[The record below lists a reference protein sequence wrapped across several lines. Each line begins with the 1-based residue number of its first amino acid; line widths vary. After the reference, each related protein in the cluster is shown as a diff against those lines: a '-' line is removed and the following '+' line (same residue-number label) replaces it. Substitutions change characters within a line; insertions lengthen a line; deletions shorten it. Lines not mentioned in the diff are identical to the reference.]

1 MDELEKAVPAAE
13 GMVNA
18 EQSTPS
24 GRHNT
29 HCLNCGTELK
39 DVFCHH
45 CGQKDIPRRQTLG
58 ELWSNFISSFWSY
71 EGKFFQTTR
80 YLLTKPGFLAIEYN
94 AGRRE
99 SYYHPARMYAFIS
112 FVFFLFFFSFQDS
125 DTENDLE
132 ENQEETVALADS
144 VKAKGP
150 DVDSLF
156 TELGKDSVVGK
167 VFRQPWADSVKAAAK
182 RDKKKN
188 GNGTKFNL
196 SKTDFATVE
205 AYDSAEQLKPEAE
218 RDGWFERRM
227 TIRSIELNKRFKNN
241 SENFGKEFIKAFM
254 DNFSKVLFFL
264 LPFFALL
271 LKLLYVRRDYF
282 YSEHLVFSIYYYNFC
297 YLAGSLQLLLSEMF
311 STSWIGLVI
320 TLWILGYLLL
330 GMKRMYAQGW
340 GKTLVKYFLF
350 GFLFSIVALI
360 GFSINLFVVL
370 LII

>member
-1 MDELEKAVPAAE
+1 MDEFEKSIPAAE

-18 EQSTPS
+18 EQSTRT
-24 GRHNT
+24 GKHNS

-112 FVFFLFFFSFQDS
+112 FVFFLIFFSFQS
-125 DTENDLE
+125 TDTESTNDS
-132 ENQEETVALADS
+132 ENDKDLAADS
-144 VKAKGP
+144 VKTNKVN
-150 DVDSLF
+150 VDSLF

-167 VFRQPWADSVKAAAK
+167 VFKQPWADSVKAAAK
-182 RDKKKN
+182 REKKKN
-188 GNGTKFNL
+188 GGGTKFNL
-196 SKTDFATVE
+196 SKSDYATIRE
-205 AYDSAEQLKPEAE
+205 YDSAEQLKPEAE

-241 SENFGKEFIKAFM
+241 SESFGKEFVKAFM

-271 LKLLYVRRDYF
+271 LKLLYLRRDYF

-311 STSWIGLVI
+311 TTSWIGSVV
-320 TLWILGYLLL
+320 TLWMMGYLLL
-330 GMKRMYAQGW
+330 GMKRMYKQGW
-340 GKTLVKYFLF
+340 GKTLVKYLMF
-350 GFLFSIVALI
+350 GFLFSLVAIL
-360 GFSINLFVVL
+360 GFSINLLIVL
-370 LII
+370 LVI